1 MSISVIVPVRN
12 SPAYLARCLEAVLT
26 SAYVGYECIV
36 VDDGSTDDTRAVAR
50 RFPVRLIELP
60 GGPYGSGYARN
71 RGAEAARGDI
81 LLFVDADVIITPDT
95 IGEVAETMAE
105 RPQVASVFGSYDDSP
120 DGQEFLSQYKNLF
133 HHFVHQQANEE
144 AATFWA
150 GCGAVRREV
159 FLALGGFDVQRYSRP
174 SIEDID
180 LGYRLRAAGHDIALN
195 KRIQVKHLKRWTL
208 RGIVRS
214 DTIDRGI
221 PWTLLI
227 LRHGTLPNDLNLRS
241 SQRVSALLA
250 CLLAGYLA
258 WLSVY
263 EGTVR
268 LPLLIGLFALMAAGW
283 SRQPP
288 HYRMGVADGGAA
300 ALLAGGIAIASISA
314 GDIAMLPAI
323 GLFPGAVVAGRLL
336 PRRGAVSAH
345 ISLGAIVLGFALGMA
360 QLQSRLHWSVAA
372 VGLVLV
378 LAVFALNYRFY
389 AFFARKRGPAFAA
402 AVMPFHIMYFLYSV
416 TALVFGFA
424 LHTVRGLPLVSGRY
438 MRARRRHVGA
448 NSVPAE
454 EAHRREASRHHGGT
468 PIG

>member
-1 MSISVIVPVRN
+1 MNVSVIIPVFN
-12 SPAYLARCLEAVLT
+12 SPAYLGRCLEAVLA

-50 RFPVRLIELP
+50 RFPVKLIVSP
-60 GGPYGSGYARN
+60 GGPYGPAYARN

-95 IGEVAETMAE
+95 IRKVVETMAG
-105 RPQVASVFGSYDDSP
+105 RPQLAAVFGSYDDSP

-133 HHFVHQQANEE
+133 HHFVHQQANEG

-174 SIEDID
+174 CIEDIE
-180 LGYRLRAAGHDIALN
+180 LGYRLRAAGHQIALN
-195 KRIQVKHLKRWTL
+195 KQIQVKHLKHWTL

-221 PWTLLI
+221 PWALLI
-227 LRHGTLPNDLNLRS
+227 LQHRTLPNDLNLRV
-241 SQRVSALLA
+241 SQRASALVA
-250 CLLAGYLA
+250 CLLTGYLV
-258 WLSVY
+258 WVTVH
-263 EGTVR
+263 EGMVQ

-283 SRQPP
+283 SRLPP
-288 HYRMGVADGGAA
+288 HYQMGVAAGRAA
-300 ALLAGGIAIASISA
+300 ALLTGGIAIAAISA

-345 ISLGAIVLGFALGMA
+345 ISLGAIVLGFALALA
-360 QLQSRLHWSVAA
+360 QLHSRLPWSVAA
-372 VGLVLV
+372 VGVAFL

-389 AFFARKRGPAFAA
+389 AFFTRKRGPVFAA
-402 AVMPFHIMYFLYSV
+402 AVMPFHIIYFLYSV
-416 TALVFGFA
+416 AAFGLA
-424 LHTVRGLPLVSGRY
+424 SVLHTIRGLPLASGRY
-438 MRARRRHVGA
+438 MHASRPRVAA
-448 NSVPAE
+448 NNVPAE
-454 EAHRREASRHHGGT
+454 EDCGREASRDDGGP